1 MLSKRNAF
9 GTWLLVGLT
18 IGIYG
23 LVMYERL
30 NRELHEAEAPSGTL
44 HDAHPPVGPERT
56 VNRNRPAWSRWW
68 SQFIPVYGIVGIHRT
83 ALRVN
88 MYAGHK
94 VISPTAS
101 WLWWSWFFVGSYPY
115 LQIGA
120 NRAADRVRFA
130 TAREAAEAGRG

>member
-1 MLSKRNAF
+1 MTKRNAF
-9 GTWLLVGLT
+9 ATWLL
-18 IGIYG
+18 IGITLGIYA

-30 NRELHEAEAPSGTL
+30 NRELADTLNQPTDIVPVRGAPS
-44 HDAHPPVGPERT
+44 
-56 VNRNRPAWSRWW
+56 RPAWSRWW

-120 NRAADRVRFA
+120 NRAVDRVRFA
-130 TAREAAEAGRG
+130 AARDAAEVGR